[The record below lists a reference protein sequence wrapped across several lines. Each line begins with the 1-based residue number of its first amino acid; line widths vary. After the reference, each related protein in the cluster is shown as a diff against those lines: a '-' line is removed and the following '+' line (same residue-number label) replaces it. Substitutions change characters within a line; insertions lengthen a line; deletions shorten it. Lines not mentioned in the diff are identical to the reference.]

1 MLATKF
7 FSLSNNEDQEAPW
20 SQNPWRKDAV
30 ASRKNMMNQGK
41 FCLLSQF
48 ARTMTFHQVAS
59 PCITFGGR

>member
-30 ASRKNMMNQGK
+30 ASRKNMMN
-41 FCLLSQF
+41 
-48 ARTMTFHQVAS
+48 
-59 PCITFGGR
+59 